1 MKPYEWSDG
10 HKEFFYN
17 MHNALGLV
25 QAMKLNPA
33 SEVLEVGCGPGWLTE
48 ILAMLGYRVTS
59 LDPAPALLEIAR
71 HRIDHAAAHYML
83 PKIKDRVR
91 LLSGTIE
98 DLQFDEDYF
107 DAIIFYDVLHHIV
120 DEEKGFANCAK
131 WLRPGGVLGVIEGAW
146 LPGDAQQEATIS
158 EEMATY
164 GTLENPFTQ
173 EYLDEVLRKAGFVEI
188 ERLIG
193 VSGFYPVARQHE
205 TLAQNAV
212 DPRVRN
218 DLIARKASD
227 GWTYSSDPKA
237 NTKVHL
243 NVTLAQREGSQIKI
257 AVSVENVGDS
267 VLIGRTDR
275 SGTIYLALRKGEP
288 HSDGMV
294 EAGNRVMLPRNI
306 EPGGQIDIFAT
317 FTVPDHDFSGWTL
330 DAVAEHIAWLS
341 TKGSNAVL
349 IEPD

>member
-1 MKPYEWSDG
+1 MLRLTICCRKSRT
-10 HKEFFYN
+10 EF
-17 MHNALGLV
+17 
-25 QAMKLNPA
+25 
-33 SEVLEVGCGPGWLTE
+33 
-48 ILAMLGYRVTS
+48 
-59 LDPAPALLEIAR
+59 
-71 HRIDHAAAHYML
+71 
-83 PKIKDRVR
+83 R

-243 NVTLAQREGSQIKI
+243 NVTLAQR
-257 AVSVENVGDS
+257 
-267 VLIGRTDR
+267 
-275 SGTIYLALRKGEP
+275 
-288 HSDGMV
+288 
-294 EAGNRVMLPRNI
+294 
-306 EPGGQIDIFAT
+306 
-317 FTVPDHDFSGWTL
+317 
-330 DAVAEHIAWLS
+330 
-341 TKGSNAVL
+341 
-349 IEPD
+349 